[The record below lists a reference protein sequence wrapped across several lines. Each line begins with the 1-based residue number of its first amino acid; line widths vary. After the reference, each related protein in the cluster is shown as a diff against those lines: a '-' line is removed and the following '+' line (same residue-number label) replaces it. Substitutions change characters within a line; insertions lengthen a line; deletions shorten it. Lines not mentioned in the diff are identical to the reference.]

1 MPTQLS
7 SIKSPVL
14 TDNTLAI
21 LYKTCI
27 EGTFSPYSID
37 AKYLNEIPLNSAH
50 SSMVNFLSDSQTMVS
65 IDPKKN
71 RYRIYSVEI
80 TKLRPYRVTTR
91 WGRKTPKHR
100 KPRWTGT
107 KEKEFESIQTALKT
121 YDSILNQKSKRG
133 YTMSTASAL

>member
-1 MPTQLS
+1 MHQL
-7 SIKSPVL
+7 
-14 TDNTLAI
+14 
-21 LYKTCI
+21 
-27 EGTFSPYSID
+27 
-37 AKYLNEIPLNSAH
+37 
-50 SSMVNFLSDSQTMVS
+50 NFLSDSQTMVS

-107 KEKEFESIQTALKT
+107 KEKEFESIKTAERHF
-121 YDSILNQKSKRG
+121 DVVINGLNPTKVQNA
-133 YTMSTASAL
+133 T

>member
-1 MPTQLS
+1 MHLIWAGSRSIGISSNGRRPMYQL
-7 SIKSPVL
+7 
-14 TDNTLAI
+14 
-21 LYKTCI
+21 
-27 EGTFSPYSID
+27 
-37 AKYLNEIPLNSAH
+37 
-50 SSMVNFLSDSQTMVS
+50 NFLSDSQTMVS

-107 KEKEFESIQTALKT
+107 QEKEFESIKTAERHFDVVINHKLR
-121 YDSILNQKSKRG
+121 RG
-133 YTMSTASAL
+133 YMS